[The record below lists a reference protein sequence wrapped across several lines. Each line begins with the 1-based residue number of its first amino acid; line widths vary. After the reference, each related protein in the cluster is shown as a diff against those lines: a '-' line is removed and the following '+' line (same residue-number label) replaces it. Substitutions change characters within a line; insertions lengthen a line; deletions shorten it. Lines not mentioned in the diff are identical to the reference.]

1 MPPRARLRAFVDI
14 EIAGAQMTQ
23 TFRHLAALAAAALM
37 VAALPRAQAAAAHAH
52 GAAELDVAV
61 DGPTISLQLR
71 SPLDSLLGFER
82 APRND
87 AERERVRVMA
97 RALREGNPFVPTAAA
112 RCRLDRVTLA
122 SPVLAPELLGE
133 RGSSA
138 PGGAA
143 DDHAEL
149 EAGFVYRCEDAAALR
164 GLDVMLFD
172 HFKRLQRVD
181 ARVAG
186 PKGQSAAKLSWRARQ
201 LRW

>member
-1 MPPRARLRAFVDI
+1 MPPAFRP
-14 EIAGAQMTQ
+14 
-23 TFRHLAALAAAALM
+23 FAALA
-37 VAALPRAQAAAAHAH
+37 VAALIGATLPHAPARAAAAHAH
-52 GAAELDVAV
+52 GTAELDVAV
-61 DGPTISLQLR
+61 DGPTVTLQLR

-112 RCRLDRVTLA
+112 HCRLDQVTLA
-122 SPVLAPELLGE
+122 SPVLAPDLLGD
-133 RGSSA
+133 RGS
-138 PGGAA
+138 GAA
-143 DDHAEL
+143 GAAAGEHAEL
-149 EAGFVYRCEDAAALR
+149 EAGYVYRCEDPAALR
-164 GLDVMLFD
+164 GVDVMLFD